1 MGAGEW
7 AGREWVR
14 EWDMGVHAS
23 ELGCSARKCGEDT
36 EMGKLGP
43 VFCEWR
49 LVGAGRRI
57 FQRQGKS
64 GGTRVYVVEE
74 LADGGC
80 KSRPSIR
87 EVRGRRRCDARRECV
102 LHVSRVPGMGW
113 GYAVGSSW
121 VRGRMALFSESR
133 RRRGRPVM

>member
-1 MGAGEW
+1 
-7 AGREWVR
+7 
-14 EWDMGVHAS
+14 MGVHAS

-80 KSRPSIR
+80 QSRPSIR
-87 EVRGRRRCDARRECV
+87 EVRGRRRVRCKVGIRTARVACAGNGRGIC
-102 LHVSRVPGMGW
+102 GGFFMGIC
-113 GYAVGSSW
+113 SW
-121 VRGRMALFSESR
+121 VVGA
-133 RRRGRPVM
+133 VQ